1 MTWEGDFLL
10 WIQEHIR
17 SEEATAFFRGVSHTV
32 DKGAFWLVLS
42 GGMCLF
48 RGTRK
53 TGVLALLSM
62 GVNVLLVNVALKNL
76 IGRERPFQKIEGLE
90 ILCHRPHDYSFPS
103 GHTAVSFAAAT
114 AVLLGGYK
122 RLGALL
128 LLYAVLVG
136 FSRMYL
142 GVHYPTDVIAGALI
156 GASSALG
163 VIFSDKLI
171 AKLRKKNPLFKSG

>member
-10 WIQEHIR
+10 WLQEHVR
-17 SEEATAFFRGVSHTV
+17 NEGATAFFRSVSHTV
-32 DKGAFWLVLS
+32 DRGAFWLLLA

-48 RGTRK
+48 KRTRK
-53 TGVLALLSM
+53 TGVLSLLSM
-62 GVNVLLVNVALKNL
+62 GLEILLVNVALKNL
-76 IGRERPFQKIEGLE
+76 IGRERPFQKIDGLE

-103 GHTAVSFAAAT
+103 GHTAISFAAAT
-114 AVLLGGYK
+114 AVFLGGYK
-122 RLGALL
+122 KLGALL

-163 VIFSDKLI
+163 VSFLEKLI
-171 AKLRKKNPLFKSG
+171 VKLRKKDPLLKSG